1 MRIAIPI
8 HSFEPGGV
16 ERVALRL
23 AERWQSGGQD
33 VVIVLGRDR
42 GQCRA
47 QAPELDYRTRPE
59 PFATDAW
66 ETLWMIWSLFQFLL
80 RERVDV
86 LFCPGNTYTIVCWA
100 MKLLLGDRCPPVLVK
115 ISNDL
120 ERRDLPS
127 IIRPFYALWL
137 RHQGALLDRFV
148 ALAPPMEPEILRE
161 MELAPGQVAVIPDP
175 ALSEEELARLSG
187 RPEGDETAR
196 EGLRFVTVGRLSGQK
211 NHALMIEAFA
221 SHAIAGDT
229 LVIAGEGLERAQL
242 EKRIAAL
249 GLAGRVTLAGHVDDV
264 KPLLASA
271 DAFVLSSDYEGV
283 PAALIEAIAAGLP
296 IVTTDCC
303 VSMDWLTGHGKF
315 GIAVPTGDPQALGLA
330 LAKIRNIRPDRAA
343 MRRFAGR
350 FTLEASA
357 GLYLAEMERMLL
369 RHHRER
375 EQKARCPVR
384 DRRMRGV

>member
-120 ERRDLPS
+120 DRQDLPKVL
-127 IIRPFYALWL
+127 RPPYRFWL
-137 RHQGALLDRFV
+137 RVQGLFLDHFI
-148 ALAPPMEPEILRE
+148 ALARPMLSGMVEQLGIERDK
-161 MELAPGQVAVIPDP
+161 ATVIADP
-175 ALSEEELARLSG
+175 ALGDRELELLSATRSQEQRSG
-187 RPEGDETAR
+187 YCF
-196 EGLRFVTVGRLSGQK
+196 LSVGRLVAQK
-211 NHALMIEAFA
+211 NHALLIRTFA
-221 SHAIAGDT
+221 LYSSPGDR
-229 LVIAGEGLERAQL
+229 LVIAGEGPERRSLEALVER
-242 EKRIAAL
+242 L
-249 GLAGRVTLAGHVDDV
+249 GLQDRVSLTGHSDDIAG
-264 KPLLASA
+264 LLEQS

-283 PAALIEAIAAGLP
+283 PAVIIEALAAGIPIAATNCCDSMEWLLQHGRFG
-296 IVTTDCC
+296 VTARVRDAHSLGAAMNVARHLAPSRREMADFAAQFTIERAAGAYL
-303 VSMDWLTGHGKF
+303 STM
-315 GIAVPTGDPQALGLA
+315 QALRIA
-330 LAKIRNIRPDRAA
+330 RSSSQ
-343 MRRFAGR
+343 
-350 FTLEASA
+350 FTELSWH
-357 GLYLAEMERMLL
+357 MQER
-369 RHHRER
+369 HE
-375 EQKARCPVR
+375 
-384 DRRMRGV
+384 RGV